1 MFSRLKLLIST
12 FIVLAVAARL
22 APAVAAEGLTV
33 TLSIEAAGPSTLA
46 ASSGVPLRFT
56 LQNESRTT
64 LRVAR
69 WQTALT
75 GDLYG
80 PIFSVT
86 REGREVEYVGKIYK
100 LRATPLASDYITL
113 RAGASTS
120 RVIDL
125 SEFYDLSGGGS
136 YAVTYRAPVSDS
148 VGAAAIGTSP
158 SAPHVS
164 NVVYFERAP
173 GAAPAAGSAGS
184 DDITTQAL
192 APVFRSC
199 SSSRQTT
206 LRTALPN
213 AENYARES
221 LSFLQN
227 LPSSQ
232 RPSNAR
238 YKTWFGAYTSSR
250 YSTVQSHFSKIAG
263 ALTGR
268 TIAFHCDC
276 NDSAYAYVFSN
287 DPYNI
292 HLCQAFWSA
301 PARGRD
307 SKAGTIIHEMSHFDV
322 NGGTDDHVYGET
334 GAKNLARTSPSRAVM
349 NADSHEYFAEQ

>member
-1 MFSRLKLLIST
+1 VCAYAGGITNLQDRIPRDFPLNRKVPVQV
-12 FIVLAVAARL
+12 FRGA
-22 APAVAAEGLTV
+22 G
-33 TLSIEAAGPSTLA
+33 SIGGCGWSCIRGWDA
-46 ASSGVPLRFT
+46 
-56 LQNESRTT
+56 
-64 LRVAR
+64 
-69 WQTALT
+69 
-75 GDLYG
+75 
-80 PIFSVT
+80 IC
-86 REGREVEYVGKIYK
+86 
-100 LRATPLASDYITL
+100 ATP
-113 RAGASTS
+113 
-120 RVIDL
+120 
-125 SEFYDLSGGGS
+125 
-136 YAVTYRAPVSDS
+136 P
-148 VGAAAIGTSP
+148 AA
-158 SAPHVS
+158 
-164 NVVYFERAP
+164 
-173 GAAPAAGSAGS
+173 AAGS
-184 DDITTQAL
+184 DEITTQAL
-192 APVFRSC
+192 APAFRSC

-238 YKTWFGAYTSSR
+238 YKTWFGAHTSSR

-263 ALTGR
+263 ALTSR
-268 TIAFHCDC
+268 TITFHCDC
-276 NDSAYAYVFSN
+276 NDSAYAFVFSN

-292 HLCQAFWSA
+292 HLCQAFWTA